1 VGIENDVTTA
11 GLNLGVSG
19 INLVIRSTIIGKKA
33 TPDPPQPGSPM
44 HELRLADA
52 ATATA
57 PNVVVANIV
66 GTVVASDLVVV

>member
-1 VGIENDVTTA
+1 
-11 GLNLGVSG
+11 
-19 INLVIRSTIIGKKA
+19 
-33 TPDPPQPGSPM
+33 M

-52 ATATA
+52 AIATD